1 MKNSFFS
8 ASVDTLYQLPG
19 DYCYGAPGV
28 WRREEC
34 CVVDGQWQGGRRTRR
49 VLFRDHN
56 IIPHRRRV
64 KERKITSSSK
74 MTNGDCLDG
83 VPRLPLSD
91 RRVFKMTT
99 FHSPPTTTSTNSYPR
114 KYYNNRIL

>member
-1 MKNSFFS
+1 MNKNKNDITGGVRERMKNSFFS

-19 DYCYGAPGV
+19 DYCYGSGGV
-28 WRREEC
+28 WLGEEC
-34 CVVDGQWQGGRRTRR
+34 RVVGCQWQGGWRTRC

-83 VPRLPLSD
+83 EPSP
-91 RRVFKMTT
+91 
-99 FHSPPTTTSTNSYPR
+99 SPP
-114 KYYNNRIL
+114 K